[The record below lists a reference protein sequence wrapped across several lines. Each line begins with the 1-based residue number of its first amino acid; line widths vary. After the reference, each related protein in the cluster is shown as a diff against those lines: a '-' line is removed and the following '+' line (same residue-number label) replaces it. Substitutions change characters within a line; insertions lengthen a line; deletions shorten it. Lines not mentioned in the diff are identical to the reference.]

1 MKSVRS
7 ILKSNPV
14 IHALGKEFKSSVQRF
29 GDTVKHGNLK
39 RQRQGVIAT
48 YLAKHRERKLHIGC
62 GPMILEGW
70 INSDFV
76 PRNREIIFLDITEK
90 LPFPDASLDY
100 IYSEHL
106 IEHVSLSAGIGHFKD
121 CLRVLKP
128 GGVIRVAT
136 PDLQFLLDYFGGK
149 PLTPVQQGF
158 LAEMMQEFHPE
169 LARSPVMSASPA
181 ILLNEFVRDWGHM
194 FIYDRD
200 TLGEALHLAG
210 FARVKSCEVKESDH
224 APLRGLEQHGTAISD
239 AFNRLQTMVLEG
251 TKGLSAL

>member
-14 IHALGKEFKSSVQRF
+14 IHALGKEFKSSVQRV

-39 RQRQGVIAT
+39 RQRRGVIAA
-48 YLAKHRERKLHIGC
+48 YLARHRERKLHIGC
-62 GPMILEGW
+62 GPMVLDGW

-76 PRNREIIFLDITEK
+76 PRTREVIFLDITER

-136 PDLQFLLDYFGGK
+136 PDLQFLLDYFSGK
-149 PLTPVQQGF
+149 PLTPVQEGF
-158 LAEMMQEFHPE
+158 LAEMMNEFHPE
-169 LARSPVMSASPA
+169 LARSTVMSSSPA

-200 TLGEALHLAG
+200 TLAEALKLAG
-210 FARVKSCEVKESDH
+210 FATVQSCEVQRSEH
-224 APLRGLEQHGTAISD
+224 AALRGLERHGTAISD
-239 AFNRLQTMVLEG
+239 DFNRLQTMILEAG
-251 TKGLSAL
+251 KA